1 MLDFTM
7 PHMSGADVFRNL
19 RAVNKDVRVVM
30 WSGYSE
36 AEIEQQF
43 IGKGLAGCIQK
54 PFNTADLEDVLQ
66 SALC

>member
-43 IGKGLAGCIQK
+43 IGK
-54 PFNTADLEDVLQ
+54 
-66 SALC
+66 